1 MLPSTFFKKN
11 TLTSGMKKTKYYFHW
26 QVVVLELCPSLSK
39 VPNFTHNPIFTG
51 IANEA
56 SDVHGCSSSLA
67 GSSGWMA
74 HGDGSL
80 QFVTIEQ
87 FTIW

>member
-1 MLPSTFFKKN
+1 MKN
-11 TLTSGMKKTKYYFHW
+11 TLTSRMEKDK
-26 QVVVLELCPSLSK
+26 VLFVLASCCSRSLSK
-39 VPNFTHNPIFTG
+39 VPNFTHNPTFTG

-56 SDVHGCSSSLA
+56 SDAHGCSSSLV
-67 GSSGWMA
+67 GSSGWIA
-74 HGDGSL
+74 DGDCSL